1 MVEMVRSREKV
12 AAGVAQLAGLA
23 VMSFL
28 VCRVVMLNSMFPCGI
43 ALMTVLMYRNRL
55 NLYLIL
61 PMILGSIT
69 YYGSNYLFYGDM
81 AAMVLCAGAFALF
94 RNRRIDLPARGVIA
108 GILMVTCN
116 CAYYILKHMFYR
128 LSIFSLL
135 TEVVLIFVLI
145 FVFNNFFSFAKLLRH
160 SEIHV
165 GQRSQLGV
173 EKAVGA
179 VAAVTV
185 LLLCGT
191 GLWALDPS
199 KLSLPLIGGLLIT
212 LLGGYGGG
220 IGAGLIAGA
229 GSSITLVLS
238 TGLSPAV
245 VMVFLAG
252 GLTAG
257 VFSQESK
264 VMAAICF
271 SGACLVLG
279 MITTY
284 PELFLPP
291 YEPLAASAV
300 FALIPRRYLMEV
312 KGILSAISK
321 DQGQSEMEG
330 KRQILQVLDT
340 HYRTY
345 DRLANLYGNAR
356 SNRSIISYQF
366 RGMAQVAES
375 LRSEIESLNKGTS
388 WIEPQPK
395 FRVRVGHAS
404 YGQVAGVSGD
414 SFQYKPLSK
423 EEYGIL
429 ISDGMGKGQAAS
441 AESSLAVSTLMDLIS
456 SGFDVKLA
464 LKTVNNILLQQ
475 DGQEIFSTVDLAL
488 IDRMGGKLRLFK
500 IGAAATFI
508 KRGDKVAVVKM
519 AALPMG
525 IVDGLHVD
533 FINLRLRAGDQII
546 MISDGVSDADR
557 QDLEMEWLKEA
568 IRTIQSS
575 DPQTISDLIMNRA
588 VEAYGIRERDDMTVI
603 TAVLE

>member
-1 MVEMVRSREKV
+1 MEMVRSREKV
-12 AAGVAQLAGLA
+12 AAGLVQISGLA

-28 VCRVVMLNSMFPCGI
+28 VCRVVVLNSMFPCGI
-43 ALMTVLMYRNRL
+43 ALVTVLMYRNRL
-55 NLYLIL
+55 NLYLLL
-61 PMILGSIT
+61 PMVLGSIT

-81 AAMVLCAGAFALF
+81 TAMVLCAAAFALF
-94 RNRRIDLPARGVIA
+94 RNRRIELPARGVIA
-108 GILMVTCN
+108 GILTVTCN
-116 CAYYILKHMFYR
+116 CAYYILQHMSYR
-128 LSIFSLL
+128 LSIFTLL
-135 TEVVLIFVLI
+135 TEVMLIFVLI
-145 FVFNNFFSFAKLLRH
+145 FVFNSFFSFVKLVRH
-160 SEIHV
+160 REIHV
-165 GQRSQLGV
+165 GQRSELGV

-179 VAAVTV
+179 AASVGV
-185 LLLCGT
+185 LLLSGT
-191 GLWALDPS
+191 GLWALDPT
-199 KLSLPLIGGLLIT
+199 KLSLPLIGALFVT
-212 LLGGYGGG
+212 LLGGYAGG

-229 GSSITLVLS
+229 GSAITLVLC
-238 TGLSPAV
+238 TGLSPSV

-252 GLTAG
+252 GFTAG
-257 VFSQESK
+257 VFSQESRF
-264 VMAAICF
+264 MGAICF

-279 MITTY
+279 MITAY
-284 PELFLPP
+284 PELSLPP
-291 YEPLAASAV
+291 YEPLAASAIL
-300 FALIPRRYLMEV
+300 ALIPRRYLLEV
-312 KGILSAISK
+312 KGVLSAISK
-321 DQGQSEMEG
+321 DQGHEDLENKQ
-330 KRQILQVLDT
+330 QIVKVLDK

-356 SNRSIISYQF
+356 SNRAIIAYQF
-366 RGMAQVAES
+366 RGMAQVTES
-375 LRSEIESLNKGTS
+375 LRGEIESLNRGTS

-395 FRVRVGHAS
+395 FRVRAGHAS
-404 YGQVAGVSGD
+404 YGQVAGISGD
-414 SFQYKPLSK
+414 SFQYKDISG
-423 EEYGIL
+423 EEFGIL

-441 AESSLAVSTLMDLIS
+441 AESTLAVSTLMDLIG

-475 DGQEIFSTVDLAL
+475 EGQEIFSTVDLAL

-546 MISDGVSDADR
+546 MISDGVSDANR
-557 QDLEMEWLKEA
+557 QDLEMDWLKDVIRA
-568 IRTIQSS
+568 IKSS

-588 VEAYGIRERDDMTVI
+588 VEAYGIRERDDMTVV